1 MKKAVFT
8 VIMLLAMVVFAFG
21 AGFNIYE
28 FGARSSAMG
37 GATVARAWDAST
49 IFFNPAGL
57 AFLDG
62 GQFYGGVTLIVPSAK
77 FVGAAPIF
85 DSRVHS
91 AKDQVFPPPGIYLSY
106 KLGSRFAAGVGFT
119 TPFSLGLEWKDDFP
133 GRGVSRD
140 VDLKSFYIH
149 AVGAYELLPNL
160 SIGGGLDFVKSTVN
174 LKRNVFLFNSPGS
187 PGYEVG
193 TAELDGTSDWK
204 VGFSAALQY
213 RADRFG
219 FGVMYRHRI
228 NNEFNNGDAT
238 FQIFDNLSVPNV
250 AAVASSILKN
260 QKVSTAITYPN
271 YVTLGVY
278 LGLTEKLGLES
289 DVNVFNWS
297 VFDRVRLDFE
307 DDKLDAVLNEN
318 YHDSFTAR
326 LGVHYNLTDQ
336 FTLLGGYIYD
346 TTPQPIESVSPLLPD
361 DTRHDFSVGFSYS
374 AGLLKV
380 DAGYMFVSIGDR
392 STVENGI
399 GRSDVGF
406 NGTYNS
412 HAHLF
417 FSSVGISF

>member
-8 VIMLLAMVVFAFG
+8 MIMLLAMVVFAFG

-49 IFFNPAGL
+49 IFYNPAGL
-57 AFLDG
+57 AFLEG
-62 GQFYGGVTLIVPSAK
+62 SQFYGGVTLIVPSTK

-85 DSRVHS
+85 DATVHS

-106 KLGSRFAAGVGFT
+106 KLSPRFAAGVGFT
-119 TPFSLGLEWKDDFP
+119 TPFGLGLEWKNDFP
-133 GRGVSRD
+133 GRGISRD
-140 VDLKSFYIH
+140 VDLKSFYVH
-149 AVGAYELLPNL
+149 AVAAYEVVPHL

-174 LKRNVFLFNSPGS
+174 LNRNVYLFSSPGS

-193 TAELDGTSDWK
+193 KVELDGDSDWK
-204 VGFSAALQY
+204 VGFSAAVQY

-228 NNEFNNGDAT
+228 NNEFSGDAT

-250 AAVASSILKN
+250 AAVAASLLKN
-260 QKVSTAITYPN
+260 QSVATAITYPN
-271 YVTLGVY
+271 FVTMGVY
-278 LGLTEKLGLES
+278 LGLTERLGVES

-297 VFDRVRLDFE
+297 VFDKVVLDFPDDRLDGE
-307 DDKLDAVLNEN
+307 INEN

-326 LGVHYNLTDQ
+326 FGLHYNLTDQ
-336 FTLLGGYIYD
+336 LTLLGGYIYD

-361 DTRHDFSVGFSYS
+361 DTRHDFSVGFSYQ

-392 STVENGI
+392 STVEDGS